1 MSVDFRQRVLV
12 LRAQDDPI
20 AGLARPTTRERYR
33 FPTLSVEDRV
43 LGDLDPRAVRV
54 RMTYAGVCGTDVH
67 LVRADPESGYV
78 LSSTAATIE
87 PAGRVL
93 GHEGVGIVVDIGTT
107 VDHVGIGDV
116 VTFASI
122 VACGR
127 CQPCQGG
134 WPNQCHTARLIGTQL
149 DGLFGTV
156 VDVPGILAHS
166 VTHIAKTDDDFRAL
180 ACVEPAANAAVACA
194 TAEVGPRDSVV
205 VFGAGPLG
213 TFCAMVSRLVHQAKR
228 VVVVEPL
235 APRRRLAAP
244 WCDATFG
251 VEEFFASDDGGKV
264 DVVLEASGA
273 MSNATR
279 VLPHMGPSGR
289 ITLLG
294 RSGEPLVID
303 AVDHMIS
310 EAVTIRGCRGH
321 LGGAIEQVIGHY
333 ANGVLPLGSITT
345 RVIGSLDEL
354 AMELPAEGTLADDGK
369 VLVKLQT

>member
-1 MSVDFRQRVLV
+1 MNASQRVLV

-20 AGLARPTTRERYR
+20 PGIERPTTRQRYR
-33 FPTLSVEDRV
+33 FPTLSVEERV

-54 RMTYAGVCGTDVH
+54 RMTYASVCGTDVH

-78 LSSTAATIE
+78 LSSTAANID
-87 PAGRVL
+87 ASGRVL
-93 GHEGVGIVVDIGTT
+93 GHEGIGVVEDTGSD
-107 VDHVGIGDV
+107 VDHVGVGDV

-122 VACGR
+122 VACGH
-127 CQPCQGG
+127 CPSCLSG
-134 WPNQCHTARLIGTQL
+134 WPNQCHTASLIGAQL

-156 VDVPGILAHS
+156 VDVPAQLAHS
-166 VTHIAKTDDDFRAL
+166 VTHAVKTDEDLRAL

-213 TFCAMVSRLVHQAKR
+213 LYCAMVSRLVHQARR

-235 APRRRLAAP
+235 EARRRLAEP

-251 VEEFFASDDGGKV
+251 VEEFFATDGGESV
-264 DVVLEASGA
+264 DVAIEASGA

-279 VLPHMGPSGR
+279 VLVRMGPAGR
-289 ITLLG
+289 VVLLG

-303 AVDHMIS
+303 AIDHLIS

-321 LGGAIEQVIGHY
+321 LGGAVEQVIRDY
-333 ANGVLPLGSITT
+333 ANGVLPLGSIVT
-345 RVIGSLDEL
+345 RVIGSLEEL
-354 AMELPAEGTLADDGK
+354 ATGLPEEGALTNDGK
-369 VLVKLQT
+369 VLVRLGP